1 MKEYRKTYEG
11 FSLVETLFTIVIL
24 SMVMLFVANMLNTVI
39 KTSHTANSKNMAR
52 SDINYVMD
60 VYDRT
65 LSNAKLEDVRM
76 YNSSNVRKFGFNDN
90 GIPVI
95 KTVVEGV
102 GNTYVEGDSI
112 PENINEIHVRL
123 YGYDTWSCLG
133 YFKYKSES
141 NKEYG
146 FIVKATSN
154 DLNVDNHE
162 TCFAQTSPIT
172 ILHSYSV
179 DVSKFSMQF
188 IDIGDGINSMFVIDS
203 EFTPLY
209 WPMSNSFNLVAK
221 GVSRKVIVS
230 TRSLTRY

>member
-1 MKEYRKTYEG
+1 MKENRKTYEG

-24 SMVMLFVANMLNTVI
+24 SMVMLFVASMLNTVI

-65 LSNAKLEDVRM
+65 ISNAKLEDVRM
-76 YNSSNVRKFGFNDN
+76 YDSSNVRKFGFDGD

-95 KTVVEGV
+95 LAKGPL
-102 GNTYVEGDSI
+102 GNTYAEGNPV

-123 YGYDTWSCLG
+123 YGYDTWTCLG
-133 YFKYKSES
+133 YFTYTSES

-154 DLNVDNHE
+154 DLNVDNHH
-162 TCFAQTSPIT
+162 TCFAQESPIT

-188 IDIGDGINSMFVIDS
+188 IDIGDGVNSMFVIDS

-230 TRSLTRY
+230 TRALTRY

>member
-1 MKEYRKTYEG
+1 MKENRKTYEG

-24 SMVMLFVANMLNTVI
+24 SMVMLFVASMLNTVI

-65 LSNAKLEDVRM
+65 LSNAKLEDVKM
-76 YNSSNVRKFGFNDN
+76 YDSSNVRNFGFNSD

-95 KTVVEGV
+95 QGGSL
-102 GNTYVEGDSI
+102 GNTYAEGNPI

-123 YGYDTWSCLG
+123 YGYDTWTCLG
-133 YFKYKSES
+133 YFKYITGE
-141 NKEYG
+141 NEYG

-179 DVSKFSMQF
+179 DVSKFSIQY
-188 IDIGDGINSMFVIDS
+188 IDIGDGVNSMFVIDS

-209 WPMSNSFNLVAK
+209 WPMSNSFALVTK
-221 GVSRKVIVS
+221 GVSRKIVVS
-230 TRSLTRY
+230 TRALTRY

>member
-1 MKEYRKTYEG
+1 MKENRKTYEG

-65 LSNAKLEDVRM
+65 ISNAKLEDVKM
-76 YNSSNVRKFGFNDN
+76 YDSSNVRKFGFDGD

-95 KTVVEGV
+95 QGGSL
-102 GNTYVEGDSI
+102 GNTYAEGNPV

-123 YGYDTWSCLG
+123 YGYDTWTCLG

-162 TCFAQTSPIT
+162 TCFDSPIT

-188 IDIGDGINSMFVIDS
+188 IDIGDGVNSMFVIDS

-230 TRSLTRY
+230 TRALTRY

>member
-24 SMVMLFVANMLNTVI
+24 SMVMLFVASMLNTVI

-65 LSNAKLEDVRM
+65 ISNAKLEDVRM
-76 YNSSNVRKFGFNDN
+76 YNSLGVREIGFNN

-95 KTVVEGV
+95 QSAADSL
-102 GNTYVEGDSI
+102 GNTYAEGNSV

-123 YGYDTWSCLG
+123 YGYDTWTCLG
-133 YFKYKSES
+133 YFKYTSES
-141 NKEYG
+141 NEEYG

-154 DLNVDNHE
+154 DLNVDNHD
-162 TCFAQTSPIT
+162 TCFAEESPIT
-172 ILHSYSV
+172 ILHSYAV
-179 DVSKFSMQF
+179 NVSKFSMQF
-188 IDIGDGINSMFVIDS
+188 IDIGDGVNSMFVIDT

-209 WPMSNSFNLVAK
+209 WPMSSSFNLVAK
-221 GVSRKVIVS
+221 GVSRKVIIS
-230 TRSLTRY
+230 TRALTRY

>member
-11 FSLVETLFTIVIL
+11 FSLVETLFSIVIL
-24 SMVMLFVANMLNTVI
+24 SMVMLFVASMLNTVI

-76 YNSSNVRKFGFNDN
+76 YNSSNVRKFGFNGD

-95 KTVVEGV
+95 QGGSL
-102 GNTYVEGDSI
+102 GNTYAEGNPI

-123 YGYDTWSCLG
+123 YGYDTWTCLG
-133 YFKYKSES
+133 YFKYITGE
-141 NKEYG
+141 NEYG

-179 DVSKFSMQF
+179 DVSKFSIQY
-188 IDIGDGINSMFVIDS
+188 IDIGDGVNSMFVIDS

-209 WPMSNSFNLVAK
+209 WPMSNSFALVTK
-221 GVSRKVIVS
+221 GVSRKIVVS
-230 TRSLTRY
+230 TRALTRY

>member
-1 MKEYRKTYEG
+1 MKKDRKTYEG
-11 FSLVETLFTIVIL
+11 FSLVETLFSIVIL
-24 SMVMLFVANMLNTVI
+24 SMVMLFVASMLNTVI

-162 TCFAQTSPIT
+162 TCFNSPIT

-230 TRSLTRY
+230 TRALTRY

>member
-1 MKEYRKTYEG
+1 MKENKKTYEG

-24 SMVMLFVANMLNTVI
+24 SMVMLFVASMLNTVI

-76 YNSSNVRKFGFNDN
+76 YDSSNVRKFGFKD

-95 KTVVEGV
+95 ETQGSL
-102 GNTYVEGDSI
+102 GNTYAEGDSV

-123 YGYDTWSCLG
+123 YGYDTWTCLG
-133 YFKYKSES
+133 YFKYGTGGD
-141 NKEYG
+141 EYG

-154 DLNVDNHE
+154 DLNVDNHD
-162 TCFAQTSPIT
+162 TCFADTSPIT
-172 ILHSYSV
+172 ILHSYSI
-179 DVSKFSMQF
+179 DVSKFSIQY
-188 IDIGDGINSMFVIDS
+188 IDIGDGVNSMFVIDS

-221 GVSRKVIVS
+221 GVSRKIIVS
-230 TRSLTRY
+230 TRALTRY

>member
-1 MKEYRKTYEG
+1 MKENRRTYEG

-24 SMVMLFVANMLNTVI
+24 SMVMLFVASMLNTVI

-65 LSNAKLEDVRM
+65 ISNAKLEDVRM
-76 YNSSNVRKFGFNDN
+76 YNSLGVREIGFNN

-95 KTVVEGV
+95 QLK
-102 GNTYVEGDSI
+102 GDSLGNI
-112 PENINEIHVRL
+112 YAEGNPVPENINEIHVRL
-123 YGYDTWSCLG
+123 YGYDTWTCLG
-133 YFKYKSES
+133 YFKYITGE
-141 NKEYG
+141 NEYG

-230 TRSLTRY
+230 TRALTRY

>member
-24 SMVMLFVANMLNTVI
+24 SMVMLFVASMLNTVI

-65 LSNAKLEDVRM
+65 LSNAKLEDVKM
-76 YNSSNVRKFGFNDN
+76 YDSSNVRNFGFNSD

-95 KTVVEGV
+95 QGGSL
-102 GNTYVEGDSI
+102 GNTYAEGNPI

-123 YGYDTWSCLG
+123 YGYDTWTCLG
-133 YFKYKSES
+133 YFKYITGE
-141 NKEYG
+141 NEYG

-188 IDIGDGINSMFVIDS
+188 IDIGDGVNSMFVIDS

-230 TRSLTRY
+230 TRALTRY

>member
-11 FSLVETLFTIVIL
+11 FSLVETLFSIVIL
-24 SMVMLFVANMLNTVI
+24 SMVMLFVASMLNTVI

-65 LSNAKLEDVRM
+65 LSNAKLEDVKM
-76 YNSSNVRKFGFNDN
+76 YDSSNVRNFGFNSD

-95 KTVVEGV
+95 QGGSL
-102 GNTYVEGDSI
+102 GNTYAEGNPI

-123 YGYDTWSCLG
+123 YGYDTWTCLG
-133 YFKYKSES
+133 YFKYITGE
-141 NKEYG
+141 NEYG

-162 TCFAQTSPIT
+162 TCFAENSPIT

-179 DVSKFSMQF
+179 DVSKFSIQY
-188 IDIGDGINSMFVIDS
+188 IDIGDGVNSMFVIDS

-209 WPMSNSFNLVAK
+209 WPMSNSFALVTK
-221 GVSRKVIVS
+221 GVSRKIVVS
-230 TRSLTRY
+230 TRALTRY

>member
-1 MKEYRKTYEG
+1 MKKDRKTYEG
-11 FSLVETLFTIVIL
+11 FSLVETLFSIVIL
-24 SMVMLFVANMLNTVI
+24 SMVMLFVASMLNTVI

-65 LSNAKLEDVRM
+65 ISNAKLEDVKM
-76 YNSSNVRKFGFNDN
+76 YDSSNVRNFGFNSD

-95 KTVVEGV
+95 QGGSL
-102 GNTYVEGDSI
+102 GNTYAEGNPI

-123 YGYDTWSCLG
+123 YGYDTWTCLG
-133 YFKYKSES
+133 YFKYITGE
-141 NKEYG
+141 NEYG

-162 TCFAQTSPIT
+162 TCFNSPIT

-209 WPMSNSFNLVAK
+209 WPMSNSFALVTK
-221 GVSRKVIVS
+221 GVSRKIVVS
-230 TRSLTRY
+230 TRALTRY

>member
-1 MKEYRKTYEG
+1 MKKDRKTYEG
-11 FSLVETLFTIVIL
+11 FSLVETLFAIVIL
-24 SMVMLFVANMLNTVI
+24 SMVMLFVASMLNTVI
-39 KTSHTANSKNMAR
+39 KTSHTANSKNIAR

-65 LSNAKLEDVRM
+65 ISNAKLEDVRM
-76 YNSSNVRKFGFNDN
+76 YDSSNVRKFGFDSN

-95 KTVVEGV
+95 QGESFGDTYAEGNPV
-102 GNTYVEGDSI
+102 

-123 YGYDTWSCLG
+123 YGYDTWTCLG
-133 YFKYKSES
+133 YFKYITGG
-141 NKEYG
+141 NEYG

-162 TCFAQTSPIT
+162 TCFNSPIT

-188 IDIGDGINSMFVIDS
+188 IDIGDGVNSMFVIDS

-230 TRSLTRY
+230 TRALTRY

>member
-24 SMVMLFVANMLNTVI
+24 SMVMLFVASMLNTVI

-65 LSNAKLEDVRM
+65 LSNAKLEDVKM
-76 YNSSNVRKFGFNDN
+76 YDSSNVRNFGFNSD

-95 KTVVEGV
+95 QGGSL
-102 GNTYVEGDSI
+102 GNTYAEGNPI

-123 YGYDTWSCLG
+123 YGYDTWTCLG
-133 YFKYKSES
+133 YFKYITGE
-141 NKEYG
+141 NEYG

-162 TCFAQTSPIT
+162 TCFAENSPIT

-179 DVSKFSMQF
+179 DVSKFSIQY
-188 IDIGDGINSMFVIDS
+188 IDIGDGVNSMFVIDS

-209 WPMSNSFNLVAK
+209 WPMSNSFALVTK
-221 GVSRKVIVS
+221 GVSRKIVVS
-230 TRSLTRY
+230 TRALTRY

>member
-1 MKEYRKTYEG
+1 MKKDRKTYEG
-11 FSLVETLFTIVIL
+11 FSLVETLFSIVIL
-24 SMVMLFVANMLNTVI
+24 SMVMLFVASMLNTVI

-76 YNSSNVRKFGFNDN
+76 YDSSNVRKFGFDGD

-95 KTVVEGV
+95 LAKGPL
-102 GNTYVEGDSI
+102 GNTYAEGNPV

-141 NKEYG
+141 DKEYG

-154 DLNVDNHE
+154 NLDIDTHD
-162 TCFAQTSPIT
+162 TCFAENSPIT

-179 DVSKFSMQF
+179 DVSKFSIQY
-188 IDIGDGINSMFVIDS
+188 IDIGDGVNSMFVIDS

-209 WPMSNSFNLVAK
+209 WPMSNSFALVTK
-221 GVSRKVIVS
+221 GVSRKIVVS
-230 TRSLTRY
+230 TRALTRY

>member
-1 MKEYRKTYEG
+1 MKKDRKTYEG
-11 FSLVETLFTIVIL
+11 FSLVETLFSIVIL
-24 SMVMLFVANMLNTVI
+24 SMVMLFVASMLNTVI

-76 YNSSNVRKFGFNDN
+76 YNSSNVRKFGFNNN
-90 GIPVI
+90 GIPFI
-95 KTVVEGV
+95 DTPGSL
-102 GNTYVEGDSI
+102 GNTYVEGNPV
-112 PENINEIHVRL
+112 PESINEIHVRL
-123 YGYDTWSCLG
+123 YGYDTWTCLG
-133 YFKYKSES
+133 YFKYITGE
-141 NKEYG
+141 NEYG

-154 DLNVDNHE
+154 NLDIDTHD
-162 TCFAQTSPIT
+162 TCFAESSPIT

-230 TRSLTRY
+230 TRALTRY

>member
-1 MKEYRKTYEG
+1 MKKDRKTYEG
-11 FSLVETLFTIVIL
+11 FSLVETLFSIVIL
-24 SMVMLFVANMLNTVI
+24 SMVMLFVASMLNTVI

-112 PENINEIHVRL
+112 PESINEIHVRL

-141 NKEYG
+141 DKEYG

-154 DLNVDNHE
+154 NLDIDTHD
-162 TCFAQTSPIT
+162 TCFAENSPIT

-179 DVSKFSMQF
+179 DVSKFSIQY
-188 IDIGDGINSMFVIDS
+188 IDIGDGVNSMFVIDS

-209 WPMSNSFNLVAK
+209 WPMSNSFALVTK
-221 GVSRKVIVS
+221 GVSRKIVVS
-230 TRSLTRY
+230 TRALTRY

>member
-1 MKEYRKTYEG
+1 MKKDRKTYEG
-11 FSLVETLFTIVIL
+11 FSLVETLFSIVIL
-24 SMVMLFVANMLNTVI
+24 SMVMLFVASMLNTVI

-76 YNSSNVRKFGFNDN
+76 YNSSNVRKFGFNNN
-90 GIPVI
+90 GIPFI
-95 KTVVEGV
+95 DTPGSL
-102 GNTYVEGDSI
+102 GNTYVEGNPI

-123 YGYDTWSCLG
+123 YGYDTWTCLG
-133 YFKYKSES
+133 YFKYITGE
-141 NKEYG
+141 NEYG

-230 TRSLTRY
+230 TRALTRY

>member
-1 MKEYRKTYEG
+1 MKKDRKTYEG
-11 FSLVETLFTIVIL
+11 FSLVETLFSIVIL
-24 SMVMLFVANMLNTVI
+24 SMVMLFVASMLNTVI

-133 YFKYKSES
+133 YFKYITGG
-141 NKEYG
+141 NEYG

-179 DVSKFSMQF
+179 DVSKFSIQY
-188 IDIGDGINSMFVIDS
+188 IDIGDGVNSMFVIDS

-230 TRSLTRY
+230 TRALTRY

>member
-1 MKEYRKTYEG
+1 MKKDRKTYEG
-11 FSLVETLFTIVIL
+11 FSLVETLFSIVIL
-24 SMVMLFVANMLNTVI
+24 SMVMLFVASMLNTVI

-65 LSNAKLEDVRM
+65 LSNAKLEDVKM
-76 YNSSNVRKFGFNDN
+76 YDSSNVRNFGFNSD

-95 KTVVEGV
+95 QGGSL
-102 GNTYVEGDSI
+102 GNTYAEGNPI

-123 YGYDTWSCLG
+123 YGYDTWTCLG
-133 YFKYKSES
+133 YFKYITGE
-141 NKEYG
+141 NEYG

-154 DLNVDNHE
+154 DLNVDNHD
-162 TCFAQTSPIT
+162 TCFAEDSPIT

-230 TRSLTRY
+230 TRALTRY

>member
-1 MKEYRKTYEG
+1 MKKDRKTYEG
-11 FSLVETLFTIVIL
+11 FSLVETLFSIVIL
-24 SMVMLFVANMLNTVI
+24 SMVMLFVASMLNTVI

-76 YNSSNVRKFGFNDN
+76 YDSSNVREFGFNSD

-95 KTVVEGV
+95 QLAGGLL
-102 GNTYVEGDSI
+102 GNTYAEGNPV

-123 YGYDTWSCLG
+123 YGYDTWTCLG
-133 YFKYKSES
+133 YFKYITGG
-141 NKEYG
+141 NEYG

-154 DLNVDNHE
+154 DLNVDNHD
-162 TCFAQTSPIT
+162 TCFAEDSPIT

-188 IDIGDGINSMFVIDS
+188 IDIGDGVNSIFVIGS

-230 TRSLTRY
+230 TRALTRY

>member
-1 MKEYRKTYEG
+1 MKENRKTYEG
-11 FSLVETLFTIVIL
+11 FSLVETLFSIVIL
-24 SMVMLFVANMLNTVI
+24 SMVMLFVASMLNTVI

-76 YNSSNVRKFGFNDN
+76 YNSSNVRKFGFNNN
-90 GIPVI
+90 GIPFI
-95 KTVVEGV
+95 DTPGSL
-102 GNTYVEGDSI
+102 GNTYVEGNPV
-112 PENINEIHVRL
+112 PESINEIHVRL

-141 NKEYG
+141 DKEYG

-154 DLNVDNHE
+154 NLDIDTHD
-162 TCFAQTSPIT
+162 TCFAENSPIT

-179 DVSKFSMQF
+179 DVSKFSIQY
-188 IDIGDGINSMFVIDS
+188 IDIGDGVNSMFVIDS

-209 WPMSNSFNLVAK
+209 WPMSNSFALVTK
-221 GVSRKVIVS
+221 GVSRKIVVS
-230 TRSLTRY
+230 TRALTRY

>member
-1 MKEYRKTYEG
+1 MKKDRKTYEG
-11 FSLVETLFTIVIL
+11 FSLVETLFSIVIL
-24 SMVMLFVANMLNTVI
+24 SMVMLFVASMLNTVI

-76 YNSSNVRKFGFNDN
+76 YDSSNVREFGFDSN

-95 KTVVEGV
+95 LAKGPL
-102 GNTYVEGDSI
+102 GNTYTEGNPV

-123 YGYDTWSCLG
+123 YGYDTWTCLG
-133 YFKYKSES
+133 YFKYITGG
-141 NKEYG
+141 NEYG

-162 TCFAQTSPIT
+162 TCFDSPIT

-188 IDIGDGINSMFVIDS
+188 IDIGDGVNSMFVIDS

-209 WPMSNSFNLVAK
+209 WPMSNSFDLVAK

-230 TRSLTRY
+230 TRALTRY

>member
-1 MKEYRKTYEG
+1 MKKDRKTYEG
-11 FSLVETLFTIVIL
+11 FSLVETLFSIVIL
-24 SMVMLFVANMLNTVI
+24 SMVMLFVASMLNTVI

-65 LSNAKLEDVRM
+65 ISNAKLEDVKM
-76 YNSSNVRKFGFNDN
+76 YDSSNVRNFGFNSD

-95 KTVVEGV
+95 QGGSL
-102 GNTYVEGDSI
+102 GNTYAEGNPI

-123 YGYDTWSCLG
+123 YGYDTWTCLG
-133 YFKYKSES
+133 YFKYITGE
-141 NKEYG
+141 NEYG

-162 TCFAQTSPIT
+162 TCFNSPIT

-179 DVSKFSMQF
+179 DVSKFSIQY
-188 IDIGDGINSMFVIDS
+188 IDIGDGVNSMFVIDS

-209 WPMSNSFNLVAK
+209 WPMSNSFALVTK
-221 GVSRKVIVS
+221 GVSRKIVVS
-230 TRSLTRY
+230 TRALTRY

>member
-1 MKEYRKTYEG
+1 MKKDRKTYEG
-11 FSLVETLFTIVIL
+11 FSLVETLFSIVIL
-24 SMVMLFVANMLNTVI
+24 SMVMLFVASMLNTVI

-65 LSNAKLEDVRM
+65 ISNAKLEDVRM
-76 YNSSNVRKFGFNDN
+76 YDSSNVRKFGFDGD

-95 KTVVEGV
+95 LAKGPL
-102 GNTYVEGDSI
+102 GNTYAEGNPV

-141 NKEYG
+141 DKEYG

-154 DLNVDNHE
+154 NLDIDTHD
-162 TCFAQTSPIT
+162 TCFAENSPIT

-179 DVSKFSMQF
+179 DVSKFSIQY
-188 IDIGDGINSMFVIDS
+188 IDIGDGVNSMFVIDS

-209 WPMSNSFNLVAK
+209 WPMSNSFALVTK
-221 GVSRKVIVS
+221 GVSRKIVVS
-230 TRSLTRY
+230 TRALTRY

>member
-1 MKEYRKTYEG
+1 MKKDRKTYEG
-11 FSLVETLFTIVIL
+11 FSLVETLFSIVIL
-24 SMVMLFVANMLNTVI
+24 SMVMLFVASMLNTVI

-65 LSNAKLEDVRM
+65 LSNAKLEDVKM
-76 YNSSNVRKFGFNDN
+76 YDSSNVRNFGFNSD

-95 KTVVEGV
+95 QGGSL
-102 GNTYVEGDSI
+102 GNTYAEGNPI

-123 YGYDTWSCLG
+123 YGYDTWTCLG
-133 YFKYKSES
+133 YFKYITGE
-141 NKEYG
+141 NEYG

-162 TCFAQTSPIT
+162 TCFNSPIT

-179 DVSKFSMQF
+179 DVSKFSIQY
-188 IDIGDGINSMFVIDS
+188 IDIGDGVNSMFVIDS

-209 WPMSNSFNLVAK
+209 WPMSNSFALVTK
-221 GVSRKVIVS
+221 GVSRKIVVS
-230 TRSLTRY
+230 TRALTRY